1 MSHRPLRRKK
11 RINPPVTVMREGE
24 RPREEVRVVWACEEQ
39 ESIAAKVRDTLES
52 IEAKADQITHA
63 PPPKKRKRIWSVCWK
78 QGIKECVRSRI
89 RECIGSRGIECLLE
103 TENSTTS
110 I

>member
-1 MSHRPLRRKK
+1 
-11 RINPPVTVMREGE
+11 MREGE

-78 QGIKECVRSRI
+78 QGIR
-89 RECIGSRGIECLLE
+89 CLLE
-103 TENSTTS
+103 IEE
-110 I
+110 

>member
-1 MSHRPLRRKK
+1 
-11 RINPPVTVMREGE
+11 MREGE
-24 RPREEVRVVWACEEQ
+24 RPCEEVSVVWACEGQ

-78 QGIKECVRSRI
+78 HRGFECMLETKRI
-89 RECIGSRGIECLLE
+89 RVFARNRE
-103 TENSTTS
+103 
-110 I
+110 

>member
-63 PPPKKRKRIWSVCWK
+63 PPLKKRKRIWSVCWK
-78 QGIKECVRSRI
+78 QRI
-89 RECIGSRGIECLLE
+89 RCLLE
-103 TENSTTS
+103 IEDSSAGNRKR